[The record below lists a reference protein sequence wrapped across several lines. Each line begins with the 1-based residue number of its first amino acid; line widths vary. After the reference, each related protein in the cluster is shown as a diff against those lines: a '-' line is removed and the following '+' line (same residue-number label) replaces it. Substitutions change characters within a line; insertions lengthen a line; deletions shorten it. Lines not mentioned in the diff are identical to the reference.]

1 MSEKYPI
8 AINTEL
14 TRQYWSNEA
23 RISDDPERR
32 TLGTRLIANLAMR
45 RVVKFA
51 SYDSNGGDAS

>member
-14 TRQYWSNEA
+14 TRQYWSSEA
-23 RISDDPERR
+23 RSSDDPEQK
-32 TLGTRLIANLAMR
+32 TLATRLMANLAMR

-51 SYDSNGGDAS
+51 SHDSNGGDAS